1 MYGDDAMSDDVN
13 IDLRRR
19 FDRLLSDRS
28 VAQETWDEIEAFVTP
43 YRGRFFNDQRDE
55 GSIEWHRGH
64 VFDSTAVMSH
74 QNLSAS
80 LHGSL
85 SSPSIRWFEMTFRDK
100 EMGERKPNAVW
111 LDNANEA
118 VYYALQDSNFNLEV
132 NETYQDL
139 CGFGTAGLILEEE
152 DGELMFSSVPLKEFV
167 FENDWRGNVIRF
179 YRKLE
184 WTPAQIL
191 SKFGDKVPDDIKK
204 MDEDGSDEKQEVMF
218 VIYPTSNRVAKLA
231 ERQAPSRRKWAK
243 RYFLKKCCTTLG
255 TPGGYYE
262 MPAFAPRWRTTSSS
276 MWGNGPAHF
285 ALADIKSLNRARK
298 IQLVGS
304 EKKIDPPI
312 FAEERAII
320 ADLDLSAASLN
331 VVRDKEGIIAFNTGF
346 DIFVAQ
352 ADIDQLQ
359 AAVRN
364 YYFTDQLTF
373 PTPQAQ
379 PMTATEAQIRYELM
393 QKLLGPTLGRIQN
406 DLLNPIVSR
415 CFRILLRNGTIPPPP
430 QEIVESGA
438 QFDIEYIGAL
448 SRAQKGDRAASLER
462 FVVAVGNMSPVM
474 PEMVD
479 VVDQEEVVRQLGRDL
494 GVSPKVMRDRDEVAT
509 IKDERDEMMARQQ
522 AAMTAQAEGDA
533 ALAQNEAQLQQEPM
547 I

>member
-1 MYGDDAMSDDVN
+1 
-13 IDLRRR
+13 
-19 FDRLLSDRS
+19 
-28 VAQETWDEIEAFVTP
+28 
-43 YRGRFFNDQRDE
+43 
-55 GSIEWHRGH
+55 
-64 VFDSTAVMSH
+64 
-74 QNLSAS
+74 
-80 LHGSL
+80 
-85 SSPSIRWFEMTFRDK
+85 
-100 EMGERKPNAVW
+100 
-111 LDNANEA
+111 
-118 VYYALQDSNFNLEV
+118 
-132 NETYQDL
+132 
-139 CGFGTAGLILEEE
+139 
-152 DGELMFSSVPLKEFV
+152 
-167 FENDWRGNVIRF
+167 
-179 YRKLE
+179 
-184 WTPAQIL
+184 
-191 SKFGDKVPDDIKK
+191 
-204 MDEDGSDEKQEVMF
+204 
-218 VIYPTSNRVAKLA
+218 
-231 ERQAPSRRKWAK
+231 
-243 RYFLKKCCTTLG
+243 
-255 TPGGYYE
+255 
-262 MPAFAPRWRTTSSS
+262 
-276 MWGNGPAHF
+276 
-285 ALADIKSLNRARK
+285 
-298 IQLVGS
+298 
-304 EKKIDPPI
+304 
-312 FAEERAII
+312 
-320 ADLDLSAASLN
+320 LN
-331 VVRDKEGIIAFNTGF
+331 VVRDKEGIMAFNTGF

-364 YYFTDQLTF
+364 YYFADQLTF